1 MNTDIK
7 RKILDKI
14 KEYDRIIIAR
24 HIRPDGDAVGS
35 TQGLKRI
42 LSLTFPQ
49 KEVYLINE
57 DYGEYTAFLGKED
70 DPLPDEAYREA
81 LMIAVDTATADR
93 ISNKKYTLAKEIV
106 KIDHHVDI
114 QPFGDLSWVEEDRA
128 AAAEMIADFYLT
140 FPDELKIDSEAATCI
155 YAGIVTDSGRFRY
168 GPQGQTL
175 RCAAAM
181 LDIGVDTETLYSRLY
196 LEDFAYLKFRSTLCN
211 KMKMTENGVAYI
223 YVDRA
228 MQEKFHLTREEA
240 SESVS
245 ALANIKGCLIWIA
258 FIDNADES
266 IRVRLRSRFVTVNK
280 LAEKYHG
287 GGHACAAG
295 ATAYSRA
302 EMRALIRDAD
312 ALLGDYK
319 ANNEGWL

>member
-1 MNTDIK
+1 
-7 RKILDKI
+7 
-14 KEYDRIIIAR
+14 
-24 HIRPDGDAVGS
+24 
-35 TQGLKRI
+35 
-42 LSLTFPQ
+42 
-49 KEVYLINE
+49 
-57 DYGEYTAFLGKED
+57 
-70 DPLPDEAYREA
+70 
-81 LMIAVDTATADR
+81 
-93 ISNKKYTLAKEIV
+93 
-106 KIDHHVDI
+106 
-114 QPFGDLSWVEEDRA
+114 
-128 AAAEMIADFYLT
+128 
-140 FPDELKIDSEAATCI
+140 
-155 YAGIVTDSGRFRY
+155 
-168 GPQGQTL
+168 
-175 RCAAAM
+175 
-181 LDIGVDTETLYSRLY
+181 
-196 LEDFAYLKFRSTLCN
+196 
-211 KMKMTENGVAYI
+211 
-223 YVDRA
+223 

-302 EMRALIRDAD
+302 EMRALIREAD